1 MKFPF
6 LPRLDEHSRDML
18 RGAALVFGMRA
29 TGSAMAFI
37 FNVMLARKLGA
48 EGAGVYFLAFTVV
61 TIASVIGQLGLEN
74 AMMRFTAASAAKQDW
89 ETIAG
94 ICRRGI
100 HLSLL
105 ASGALS
111 IGVFLAAP
119 WISNSLF
126 NEPSLTTPLRYMAL
140 SIVPLSLLNLYA
152 GLTKAVNRPGYGA
165 FSQNFGM
172 SLFNMLLLGGFYW
185 MVSTVDQVAMMYVV
199 SITTVC
205 IISIWLWRK
214 AAPQLRG
221 KRGDF
226 DQRRLM
232 DTSLPLL
239 WVSSMYLVMSWTD
252 TLMLGNM
259 MGSEAVGL
267 YSIPVRIAMLTSFVL
282 IAVNSVAAP
291 KFSVLHAQGENIAL
305 ATAAKRSANLMT
317 IVALPILVF
326 FVFWPNTILGFFGE
340 EFVSASTVLVIL
352 SLGQF
357 ICVLSG
363 NVSHLLAMTGH
374 GRELR
379 NIVCFSAVL
388 NVILNVLLI
397 SQFGILGAAI
407 ATATCMATMNA
418 ASAFVVYRRLSIN
431 PLPNFLFL
439 KASVRI

>member
-1 MKFPF
+1 
-6 LPRLDEHSRDML
+6 
-18 RGAALVFGMRA
+18 
-29 TGSAMAFI
+29 
-37 FNVMLARKLGA
+37 
-48 EGAGVYFLAFTVV
+48 
-61 TIASVIGQLGLEN
+61 
-74 AMMRFTAASAAKQDW
+74 
-89 ETIAG
+89 
-94 ICRRGI
+94 
-100 HLSLL
+100 
-105 ASGALS
+105 
-111 IGVFLAAP
+111 
-119 WISNSLF
+119 
-126 NEPSLTTPLRYMAL
+126 
-140 SIVPLSLLNLYA
+140 
-152 GLTKAVNRPGYGA
+152 
-165 FSQNFGM
+165 
-172 SLFNMLLLGGFYW
+172 
-185 MVSTVDQVAMMYVV
+185 
-199 SITTVC
+199 
-205 IISIWLWRK
+205 
-214 AAPQLRG
+214 
-221 KRGDF
+221 
-226 DQRRLM
+226 M

-388 NVILNVLLI
+388 NVIINVLLI